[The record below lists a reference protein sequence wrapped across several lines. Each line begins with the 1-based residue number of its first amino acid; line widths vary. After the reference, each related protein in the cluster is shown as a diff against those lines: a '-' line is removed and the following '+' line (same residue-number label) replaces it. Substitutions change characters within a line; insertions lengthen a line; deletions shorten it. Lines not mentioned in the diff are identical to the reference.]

1 MAAFDQDLSRL
12 VKELNALGGG
22 ASLPAVERDEGGR
35 LRLDRLLARVLEASG
50 SDLLLVA
57 GAPPTA
63 RIDGRLIAVDPHVLE
78 PKIVRGLVF
87 EMIDDA
93 LQRRLEAERSV
104 DLCFDRPGLGR
115 FRCNAHYQRGT
126 IAAAVRV
133 LPPSIPTLDQL
144 NLPNDLARFAALERG
159 LVLIAGPAGCG
170 KSTTLAA
177 LIHTINTTRN
187 VHVVT
192 AEDPV
197 EYRHAHGTSLV
208 EQMEVGR
215 DVPTFAGA
223 LRAALR
229 QDPDVLLVGEMRD
242 LETMSMTLSA
252 AETGHLV
259 FSTLHTGTVAQT
271 LDRIVDVY
279 PDDRQSQIRAQLA
292 LSLAGIAI
300 QTLVPVS
307 KGRGRLPAVELLFIT
322 DAMRNLIRRGQNHQ
336 IHAQMGLARGTG
348 TVTLDESLARLVS
361 AGRIERNEAARR
373 AVHHEEF
380 ESYLRS

>member
-1 MAAFDQDLSRL
+1 MPAFDQDLSRL
-12 VKELNALGGG
+12 VKELNSLGGG
-22 ASLPAVERDEGGR
+22 VSLPAIERDEGGR
-35 LRLDRLLARVLEASG
+35 LLLDQLLARVRESSG
-50 SDLLLVA
+50 SDLILVA
-57 GAPPTA
+57 GVPPTA

-78 PKIVRGLVF
+78 PREVRTLVF
-87 EMIDDA
+87 EMLDEA
-93 LQRRLEAERSV
+93 QQHRLEADRAV

-115 FRCNAHYQRGT
+115 FRCNAHFQRGT
-126 IAAAVRV
+126 VAAAVRV
-133 LPPSIPTLDQL
+133 FPQTIPKLEQL
-144 NLPNDLARFAALERG
+144 NLPSEIARFAALPRG

-170 KSTTLAA
+170 KTTTLAA
-177 LIHTINTTRN
+177 LIQAINTTRN

-197 EYRHAHGTSLV
+197 EYRHAHGTSII
-208 EQMEVGR
+208 EQMEIGR
-215 DVPTFAGA
+215 DVPSFAAA

-271 LDRIVDVY
+271 LDRIVDVF

-292 LSLAGIAI
+292 LSLAGIVI
-300 QTLVPVS
+300 QTLLPVA
-307 KGRGRLPAVELLFIT
+307 KGRGRIPAVELLFVT

-336 IHAQMGLARGTG
+336 MHAQMALARGTG
-348 TVTLDESLARLVS
+348 SITLDESLARLVR
-361 AGRIERNEAARR
+361 AGKVERDEAARR
-373 AVHHEEF
+373 AIHAEEF
-380 ESYLRS
+380 ENYLR

>member
-1 MAAFDQDLSRL
+1 MSAFDQELSRL

-22 ASLPAVERDEGGR
+22 ASLPAIERDEGGR
-35 LRLDRLLARVLEASG
+35 LRLDRLLSRVLEASG

-57 GAPPTA
+57 GVPPTA

-78 PKIVRGLVF
+78 PKEVTGLVF
-87 EMIDDA
+87 EMLDLA
-93 LQRRLEAERSV
+93 LQKRLESERAV

-115 FRCNAHYQRGT
+115 FRCNAHHQGGT
-126 IAAAVRV
+126 VAASVRV
-133 LPPSIPTLDQL
+133 LPAKIPTLEQL
-144 NLPNDLARFAALERG
+144 HLPEDLARFAALTRG

-177 LIHTINTTRN
+177 LIDTINKTRN
-187 VHVVT
+187 AHVVT

-197 EYRHAHGTSLV
+197 EYRHVHGTSIV

-215 DVPTFAGA
+215 DVPSFAAA
-223 LRAALR
+223 LRAAVR

-259 FSTLHTGTVAQT
+259 FSTLHTGTVPQT

-292 LSLAGIAI
+292 LSLAGIVI
-300 QTLVPVS
+300 QTLIPVS
-307 KGRGRLPAVELLFIT
+307 KGRGRIPAVEVLVVT

-348 TVTLDESLARLVS
+348 TITMDQSLARLVKS
-361 AGRIERNEAARR
+361 GRIDRDEAARR
-373 AVHHEEF
+373 AVHLEEF
-380 ESYLRS
+380 ESYLR